1 MRTRIWTI
9 LAAAV
14 ALVGLVG
21 CVPIVIG
28 AGAIA
33 ADTVM
38 EAEGGGDGL
47 F

>member
-1 MRTRIWTI
+1 MRLA

-14 ALVGLVG
+14 AALWLGLAGCTPVVVGG
-21 CVPIVIG
+21 AAAIV
-28 AGAIA
+28 
-33 ADTVM
+33 ADEVM

>member
-1 MRTRIWTI
+1 MRTRLWTI

-14 ALVGLVG
+14 AMAGLAG
-21 CVPIVIG
+21 CVPVVIG